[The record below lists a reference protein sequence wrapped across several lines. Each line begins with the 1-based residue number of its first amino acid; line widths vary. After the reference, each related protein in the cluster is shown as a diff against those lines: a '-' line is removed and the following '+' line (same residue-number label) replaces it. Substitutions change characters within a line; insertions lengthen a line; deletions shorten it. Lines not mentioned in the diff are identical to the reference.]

1 MLDKFWEAAGEKLA
15 DRWASTSVPAIIFWL
30 GGLLCWI
37 SSHGGASD
45 LRKLAGWAARQS
57 APVQLVILITAL
69 LGVAASGVIVQRL
82 AVVGLRLIE
91 GYWPPLAGR
100 LSRWRTG
107 RIAAKAENLEGKF
120 QDLAGPVLESKSAT
134 AAQRAEFTEIDQQ
147 LRRIPAGGD
156 YLPTKTGNILR
167 AGERRP
173 AEKYGLDAVVVWP
186 RLWLLLPADTRSE
199 LSQARSAL
207 DSAVASL
214 IWGLLFIGFTVL
226 AWWALPVAVVVVLA
240 MYLYWIPDRAAV
252 FADLLESAFD
262 IHRSLLYRSQR
273 WPLPENPR
281 DEHASGEQITSYL
294 MRGLDGATPTFTSD
308 TGDS

>member
-1 MLDKFWEAAGEKLA
+1 MVTQIRRAGCTVLPDPRRACPLSLSAARCLTNSGKRPGGKLA

-91 GYWPPLAGR
+91 GYWPPLAGL

-134 AAQRAEFTEIDQQ
+134 AAQRAEFTEIEHRQQ
-147 LRRIPAGGD
+147 PLAPRHRPA
-156 YLPTKTGNILR
+156 LPSR
-167 AGERRP
+167 AG
-173 AEKYGLDAVVVWP
+173 
-186 RLWLLLPADTRSE
+186 
-199 LSQARSAL
+199 
-207 DSAVASL
+207 
-214 IWGLLFIGFTVL
+214 
-226 AWWALPVAVVVVLA
+226 
-240 MYLYWIPDRAAV
+240 
-252 FADLLESAFD
+252 
-262 IHRSLLYRSQR
+262 
-273 WPLPENPR
+273 PR
-281 DEHASGEQITSYL
+281 DRHQLDRSHLADRTRRDL
-294 MRGLDGATPTFTSD
+294 RTGLAAFRRRDLAAA
-308 TGDS
+308 